1 MTLVEG
7 AVERPPEFLRREA
20 PQEQGDAVLVELLL
34 ETHRVTGIMD
44 QTGAQRRLV
53 DLLNIAGG
61 PVLTVRDATVESL
74 ADPNERPR
82 RCQVLQVRR
91 QSVLLALP
99 VTAAAPRGG
108 GLETVEKR
116 PAAATILLPGI
127 EVTGQIHLP
136 PGADPGSVPLLG
148 RRDFLPVTDAVV
160 TQSAFTIVRWEQPL
174 VVVNLDRAVLY
185 VPGLAK
191 S

>member
-1 MTLVEG
+1 MTLAEG
-7 AVERPPEFLRREA
+7 SIERPPEFLRREA
-20 PQEQGDAVLVELLL
+20 PREQGDAVLVELLL
-34 ETHRVTGIMD
+34 ETHRVTGIVD

-61 PVLTVRDATVESL
+61 PVLTVRDASVESL
-74 ADPNERPR
+74 ADPNEQPR
-82 RCQVLQVRR
+82 RCQVLRVRR
-91 QSVLLALP
+91 QSVLLAVP
-99 VTAAAPRGG
+99 VTTAAFPCGR
-108 GLETVEKR
+108 LEAVEKL
-116 PAAATILLPGI
+116 PTAATILLPGI

-185 VPGLAK
+185 APGLAG

>member
-1 MTLVEG
+1 MAEG
-7 AVERPPEFLRREA
+7 RIERPPEFLRREA
-20 PQEQGDAVLVELLL
+20 PQEPGDAILAELIL
-34 ETHRVTGIMD
+34 ETHRVTGIVD

-53 DLLNIAGG
+53 DLLNTADG

-74 ADPNERPR
+74 TNPNQQPR
-82 RCQVLQVRR
+82 RCPVLQIRR
-91 QSVLLALP
+91 QSVLLAVP
-99 VTAAAPRGG
+99 VKTAAPPGG
-108 GLETVEKR
+108 GLEAVKKQPT
-116 PAAATILLPGI
+116 AATILLPGI

-160 TQSAFTIVRWEQPL
+160 IQAAFANVRWEQPL

-185 VPGLAK
+185 APALE
-191 S
+191 

>member
-1 MTLVEG
+1 VTLAEG

-34 ETHRVTGIMD
+34 ETHRVTGIVD

-53 DLLNIAGG
+53 DLLNTADG
-61 PVLTVRDATVESL
+61 PVLTVRDASVESV
-74 ADPNERPR
+74 ADPNEQPR
-82 RCQVLQVRR
+82 RCPVLQVRR
-91 QSVLLALP
+91 QSILVAVP
-99 VTAAAPRGG
+99 VRGLTPSG
-108 GLETVEKR
+108 RGLEAVEKR
-116 PAAATILLPGI
+116 PTAATILLPGI

-174 VVVNLDRAVLY
+174 VVVNLDRAVIYAPALE
-185 VPGLAK
+185 
-191 S
+191 